1 MHTIKC
7 DVPGCNREF
16 SNQTQ
21 QGLNRV
27 IGFHKAKMHGIPGKW
42 NKEGLLPNK
51 WRCKHCSKIFGSLPE
66 LGTHVR
72 LEHKAERDN
81 SKKAQARRA
90 YAKQWREARKQSLS
104 ADESSHRA
112 QLQQS
117 AWWKV
122 DSEQNQRQVW
132 CPCCGANFAILQG
145 SK

>member
-1 MHTIKC
+1 MHTLKC

-16 SNQTQ
+16 SSQTER
-21 QGLNRV
+21 GLKRV
-27 IGFHKAKMHGIPGKW
+27 LGYHKAKIHGIPGKW
-42 NKEGLLPNK
+42 NRGGVLANK
-51 WRCKHCSKIFGSLPE
+51 WHCKHCPKVFGSLPE

-72 LEHKAERDN
+72 LTHKDVRDEAKKAE
-81 SKKAQARRA
+81 ARRA
-90 YAKQWREARKQSLS
+90 YAKQWREAHKQPLN

-132 CPCCGANFAILQG
+132 CPCCGAQFAILQG